1 MKKFLNKKGDISSPI
16 IVILITVAALS
27 ITGMTIAWMS
37 SISSKAVS
45 QGSLVI
51 IGTPTIT
58 TNGTLYMTIKNIGNA
73 DAKIEYIRIGDVLY
87 NSNITIGANEIYSQ
101 PIGINGTFTSGKIYN
116 GIIGSNAGTYQFSA
130 ICQ

>member
-1 MKKFLNKKGDISSPI
+1 MRKILNNKGDISSPI

-27 ITGMTIAWMS
+27 ITGVTIAWMS

-58 TNGTLYMTIKNIGNA
+58 TDGTLYITIKNIGNVNTT
-73 DAKIEYIRIGDVLY
+73 IEYIRIGNSLY
-87 NSNITIGANEIYSQ
+87 NSSIIIGANEVYSK
-101 PIGINGTFTSGKIYN
+101 PISIGGTFESGKIYN
-116 GIIGSNAGTYQFSA
+116 GIIVSSAGTYQFSA